1 MTDYPW
7 LLLVILAPGLG
18 LLLMLRRPYPV
29 MNWVWL
35 GCLPALAVSLWPVA
49 PVEFA
54 RLWPDAALAVDDPWN
69 RAWLG
74 FTSLLWA
81 CATRYAAAGMD
92 HDPHR
97 LRFWFFWTAVMTGN
111 FLLILAQDV
120 ITFYTAFTLLSLS
133 AYALIIHQGGPG
145 PRHAGRLYLELAVL
159 GEIFISVGLLLRVL
173 EANGS
178 LAMAG
183 LQEFPISP
191 WTAVLLFAGFG
202 IKAGF
207 WPLHVWLPRAHPVAP
222 AAASAVLSGTL
233 IKAGLLGLWRF
244 LPSGDPLMQDWA
256 GVLLAAG
263 FVGILFGVALGLI
276 QTRAKVVLAYSSV
289 SQMGFLVVVLA
300 LVWEVGAAAETL
312 PTYYVVHHG
321 LAKGALFLGAGM
333 ALHGRLT
340 RPYWYLLF
348 VPALAL
354 AGLPLTTGAAAKS
367 AIKTALQASAY
378 EELLMLLI
386 MGALGTM
393 LVLLRALWLM
403 RPAGAESPPVIPP
416 AGQGIPLVVLCLM
429 PVILPWAW
437 PELRELLWKSLG
449 PGASWSLI
457 WPILLASGVAVT
469 VITHRQRLTPVLE
482 RLAHP
487 LLVMRLKRLI
497 QAYQHEDGLLHR
509 SRWRH
514 WERFIDHVLKV
525 PTVRGSAWILLALAL
540 LGWWAY

>member
-1 MTDYPW
+1 MNDFPW
-7 LLLVILAPGLG
+7 LLLAVVAPGFA
-18 LLLMLRRPYPV
+18 LLFMLRRPRPV
-29 MNWVWL
+29 MNWMWL
-35 GCLPALAVSLWPVA
+35 GCLPALAFSLWPVA

-54 RLWPDAALAVDDPWN
+54 RLWPDAALAVDEGWA

-74 FTSLLWA
+74 FSALLWA

-145 PRHAGRLYLELAVL
+145 ARHAGRLYLELAIL
-159 GEIFISVGLLLRVL
+159 GEVFISVGLLLRVL
-173 EANGS
+173 EANGNLEMS
-178 LAMAG
+178 G
-183 LQEFPISP
+183 LQDFPIAP
-191 WTAVLLFAGFG
+191 WTALLLFAGFG

-244 LPSGDPLMQDWA
+244 LPGEDPLMREWA
-256 GVLLAAG
+256 GVLLGVG
-263 FVGILFGVALGLI
+263 FIGVLLGATLGLI

-289 SQMGFLVVVLA
+289 SQMGFMVLVLA
-300 LVWEVGAAAETL
+300 LAWEAGAAVEAL

-333 ALHGRLT
+333 ALHGRLP
-340 RPYWYLLF
+340 RRYWVLLCI
-348 VPALAL
+348 PALAL
-354 AGLPLTTGAAAKS
+354 AGMPLTTGAAVKS
-367 AIKTALQASAY
+367 AVKSALEASPW
-378 EELLMLLI
+378 EGLLVLM
-386 MGALGTM
+386 MGGALGTM

-403 RPAGAESPPVIPP
+403 RPESRESPSCSPP
-416 AGQGIPLVVLCLM
+416 LGQALPLILLCVM
-429 PVILPWAW
+429 PVLLPWVW
-437 PELRELLWKSLG
+437 PELRELLWKSFGLG
-449 PGASWSLI
+449 VSWSLI
-457 WPILLASGVAVT
+457 WPILLAVGASVGI
-469 VITHRQRLTPVLE
+469 ITHRQQLTPMLE
-482 RLAHP
+482 RVAHP
-487 LLVMRLKRLI
+487 LLLKRLGRLI
-497 QAYQHEDGLLHR
+497 AAYQPEDGLLQR

-514 WERFIDHVLKV
+514 WERFIDHLLKV
-525 PTVRGSAWILLALAL
+525 PAVRGSAWMLLGLAL
-540 LGWWAY
+540 LGWWIY